1 MPLLRPLRQSCSVC
15 WIGLTACW
23 LLPWLSGCSQM
34 FTPPLTPAAKSILQ
48 PAQTAPDSVTLEIFQ
63 LRVPA
68 TDTELTDQLWQA
80 ADEQHL
86 SVESRRGLIGNG
98 FRVGVLG
105 GALPDV
111 LARRLNLQSEMPAAT
126 DERVIT
132 DQSADPRAVRRVVQL
147 NRHESATIQ
156 VTDLQDQRH
165 VLISGQG
172 GLKGRSFQQVQAV
185 YSMRAEPMPGQRVAL
200 SLIPELHHGEM
211 RNRYTGS
218 EQGIFLIT
226 PSREQ
231 ETYEQF
237 ELAAEL
243 SAGEL
248 LVVSCLPDSPGS
260 LGHAFHAIDRAGA
273 TEHKLL
279 LVRLLQVPG
288 SEILA
293 DAAFAS
299 R

>member
-1 MPLLRPLRQSCSVC
+1 MEHHRD
-15 WIGLTACW
+15 G
-23 LLPWLSGCSQM
+23 
-34 FTPPLTPAAKSILQ
+34 
-48 PAQTAPDSVTLEIFQ
+48 
-63 LRVPA
+63 
-68 TDTELTDQLWQA
+68 DQN
-80 ADEQHL
+80 E
-86 SVESRRGLIGNG
+86 G
-98 FRVGVLG
+98 
-105 GALPDV
+105 
-111 LARRLNLQSEMPAAT
+111 
-126 DERVIT
+126 ER
-132 DQSADPRAVRRVVQL
+132 ADPRAVRRVVQL